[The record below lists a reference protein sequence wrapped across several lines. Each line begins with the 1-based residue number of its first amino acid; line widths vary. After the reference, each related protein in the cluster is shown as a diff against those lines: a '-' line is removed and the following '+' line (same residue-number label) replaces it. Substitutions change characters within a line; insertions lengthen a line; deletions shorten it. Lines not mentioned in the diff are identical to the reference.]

1 MTFRKNT
8 SDFLET
14 NNRLSC
20 LIRSMATNLLCAARI
35 GMSKCDAI
43 AQWWCK
49 WKRSIL
55 ILVIC
60 FLLCF
65 CFLYFFVFSH
75 RLSASAPYA
84 LGCWQ
89 FPVFSFTT
97 QIWYD
102 KWRKHGVSITTHLS
116 ANKSAHT
123 KFNFFIMSHWGG
135 YADIFVLTVGIRVS
149 DCLSYFW
156 SFAISAQ
163 WGVTGYILL

>member
-43 AQWWCK
+43 AEWWCK

-75 RLSASAPYA
+75 GLSASA
-84 LGCWQ
+84 L
-89 FPVFSFTT
+89 
-97 QIWYD
+97 
-102 KWRKHGVSITTHLS
+102 THLVVDS
-116 ANKSAHT
+116 FLSFLSRLKYDTTNEEGMASQLQLTYRPTRART
-123 KFNFFIMSHWGG
+123 LCLIFFTMSHWGG